1 MAELNNP
8 NQSLDSILSTL
19 KGYAGVTDAYV
30 RPAYTSVVDPTIRS
44 AATLNELL
52 GTDFTYDRDE
62 IYGIYKDATK
72 AAHEAELA
80 QQRQAERGFYA
91 NMAAAQDTAIDT
103 IRGQYGSA
111 IASGASKGMQAAN
124 ILSAILGT
132 SQAAADQATQLA
144 QDRQQLGAQYGA
156 QIKADAK
163 DALSYAND
171 VANTIAGLS
180 HQFYNDD
187 IQRKTAELSYNQGIN
202 TDYAGYQANKYT
214 ANANLAGNIA
224 NAGAGIYNNN
234 QSAIASLK
242 AAIEQANATK
252 YAAEQPQKVQY
263 SGSYTQTVKNR

>member
-8 NQSLDSILSTL
+8 NQNLSSILSGL
-19 KGYAGVTDAYV
+19 KGAFNVPDGYV
-30 RPAYTSVVDPTIRS
+30 RPEYTGVVDPTIRS

-72 AAHEAELA
+72 AAYDAELA

-103 IRGQYGSA
+103 LRGQYGQA

-124 ILSAILGT
+124 VLSAILGT
-132 SQAAADQATQLA
+132 SQTAAQQATQLA

-163 DALSYAND
+163 DALQYSND
-171 VANTIAGLS
+171 VANTIAGLA

-242 AAIEQANATK
+242 AAIDQANATK
-252 YAAEQPQKVQY
+252 YAADKGQYQKLQY
-263 SGSYTQTVKNR
+263 AGGYTVK

>member
-1 MAELNNP
+1 MAELTNP
-8 NQSLDSILSTL
+8 NQSLSSILSVL
-19 KGYAGVTDAYV
+19 QGVSNIPDTYV
-30 RPAYTSVVDPTIRS
+30 RPEYTSVVDPTIRS

-72 AAHEAELA
+72 AAYDAELA

-124 ILSAILGT
+124 VLSAILGT

-171 VANTIAGLS
+171 VAAQIGGLA

-202 TDYAGYQANKYT
+202 TDYAGYHANKYT

-224 NAGAGIYNNN
+224 AAGAGIYNNN

-252 YAAEQPQKVQY
+252 YAADKGQY
-263 SGSYTQTVKNR
+263 VKQEYAGGYTLKNR

>member
-1 MAELNNP
+1 MAELTNP
-8 NQSLDSILSTL
+8 NHSLDGILGIL
-19 KGYAGVTDAYV
+19 KGYTNIPDTYV
-30 RPAYTSVVDPTIRS
+30 RPEYTDVVDPTIRS
-44 AATLNELL
+44 AANLNELL

-91 NMAAAQDTAIDT
+91 NMAAAQDTAVDA

-124 ILSAILGT
+124 VLSAILGT
-132 SQAAADQATQLA
+132 SQAAAEQATQLA

-163 DALSYAND
+163 DALSYANE
-171 VANTIAGLS
+171 VAAQIGGLA

-214 ANANLAGNIA
+214 ANSNLAGNIVA
-224 NAGAGIYNNN
+224 AGAGIYNNN

-252 YAAEQPQKVQY
+252 YAADKGQ
-263 SGSYTQTVKNR
+263 STTQTIKYR

>member
-1 MAELNNP
+1 MAELTNP
-8 NQSLDSILSTL
+8 NQSLGDILNTL
-19 KGYAGVTDAYV
+19 KGYAGVTDSYV
-30 RPAYTSVVDPTIRS
+30 RPEYTAVVDPTIRS

-72 AAHEAELA
+72 AAYDAEIA
-80 QQRQAERGFYA
+80 QQRQAERGYYA
-91 NMAAAQDTAIDT
+91 NMAAAQDSTIDT
-103 IRGQYGSA
+103 IRGQYGAA

-124 ILSAILGT
+124 VLSAILGT

-144 QDRQQLGAQYGA
+144 QDRQALGARYGA

-163 DALSYAND
+163 DALTYAND
-171 VANTIAGLS
+171 VASQIGGLA
-180 HQFYNDD
+180 HQLYNDD

-202 TDYAGYQANKYT
+202 TDYAGYAANKYN
-214 ANANLAGNIA
+214 ADANLAGNIIGS
-224 NAGAGIYNNN
+224 GAGVYNNN

-252 YAAEQPQKVQY
+252 YAADKPTY
-263 SGSYTQTVKNR
+263 SGSYTVYNK

>member
-1 MAELNNP
+1 MAELTNP
-8 NQSLDSILSTL
+8 NQNLSSILSVLQGAANIPDT
-19 KGYAGVTDAYV
+19 YV
-30 RPAYTSVVDPTIRS
+30 RPEYTGVVDPTIRS
-44 AATLNELL
+44 AAALNELL
-52 GTDFTYDRDE
+52 GTDFTYDRNE
-62 IYGIYKDATK
+62 IYNVYKDATE
-72 AAHEAELA
+72 AAHRAELA
-80 QQRQAERGFYA
+80 QQKQAERGFYA

-124 ILSAILGT
+124 VLSAILGT
-132 SQAAADQATQLA
+132 SQAAANQATQLA

-171 VANTIAGLS
+171 VAAQIGGLA

-214 ANANLAGNIA
+214 SNANLAGNII

-234 QSAIASLK
+234 QSAIASMK
-242 AAIEQANATK
+242 AAIEQANATR
-252 YAAEQPQKVQY
+252 YAADQGQTQNINY
-263 SGSYTQTVKNR
+263 GGTYTVRSR